1 MAQLYNPLQKPS
13 QATVNK
19 LSVYLDEVNW
29 VSDTNLLT
37 LSVGLLSDA
46 TNVTSLGLNLH
57 YDTSKVSYTEDT
69 AYSLNPATGTDT
81 VGQGIDTI
89 LTNGSSTA
97 AGHIQKTDTLDLDG
111 SSTTTAYVDAYW
123 TTTYD
128 ASTSSMS
135 AWPGSTDVKL
145 YDINFTVTDTSS
157 PLSFGFSADSNDL
170 KEGYSLSAAS
180 QNDISIDLTLTPDDV
195 VQAITL
201 GYEDSAGARTALG
214 NQSLVFV
221 SSGSENTTVS
231 MTSGTLEALSQEISF
246 THVEFASQ
254 SYDHGIAI
262 SDVVLQLRDIV
273 GLSDLS
279 GTQKIA
285 ADIDGDGDV
294 AISDVVSNLR
304 HIVGLDTIEQC
315 ALVDTSDQLV
325 TSLTNSTIADLT
337 LIQLGDVDLSS
348 TFVDIA

>member
-1 MAQLYNPLQKPS
+1 MAELYNFLPKPS
-13 QATVNK
+13 QATANQ

-37 LSVGLLSDA
+37 LSVGLLTDASD
-46 TNVTSLGLNLH
+46 VTSLGLNLH
-57 YDTSKVSYTEDT
+57 YDGSKVSYTADT
-69 AYSLNPATGTDT
+69 AYSLTQSQADT
-81 VGQGIDTI
+81 VGQGVDNI
-89 LTNGSSTA
+89 LTSGLSSG
-97 AGHIQKTDTLDLDG
+97 AGHTQKSDTSDLDG
-111 SSTTTAYVDAYW
+111 SSLTTAYVDAYW

-170 KEGYSLSAAS
+170 KEGYSLSTAS

-201 GYEDSAGARTALG
+201 GYEDSAGERTALG

-221 SSGSENTTVS
+221 SSGSDNTTVS
-231 MTSGTLEALSQEISF
+231 MTGGTLATLSQDLSF
-246 THVEFASQ
+246 THVEFSSQ
-254 SYDHGIAI
+254 SYDHGVAI

-273 GLSDLS
+273 GLSTLS
-279 GTQKIA
+279 GTQKVA
-285 ADIDGDGDV
+285 ADINGDGTV
-294 AISDVVSNLR
+294 AISDVVSTLR

-315 ALVDTSDQLV
+315 ALVDSSDQVV
-325 TSLTNSTIADLT
+325 TSLTSATVADLT
-337 LIQLGDVDLSS
+337 LIQLGDADLSS
-348 TFVDIA
+348 TFVDIT

>member
-1 MAQLYNPLQKPS
+1 MAELYNFLPKPS
-13 QATVNK
+13 QATVNQ

-37 LSVGLLSDA
+37 LSVGLLTDASD
-46 TNVTSLGLNLH
+46 VTSLGLNLH
-57 YDTSKVSYTEDT
+57 YDGSKVSYTADT
-69 AYSLNPATGTDT
+69 AYSLTQSQADT
-81 VGQGIDTI
+81 VGQGVDNI
-89 LTNGSSTA
+89 LTSGLSSG
-97 AGHIQKTDTLDLDG
+97 AGHTQKSDTSDLDG
-111 SSTTTAYVDAYW
+111 SSSTTAYVDAYW

-157 PLSFGFSADSNDL
+157 PIAFGFSADSNGL
-170 KEGYSLSAAS
+170 KEGYSLSS
-180 QNDISIDLTLTPDDV
+180 TSERDFTIDLTLSPGDI
-195 VQAITL
+195 VQAITI
-201 GYEDSAGARTALG
+201 GYEDSAGARTLFA

-221 SSGSENTTVS
+221 SSGSDNTTVS
-231 MTSGTLEALSQEISF
+231 MTGGTLATLSQDLSF
-246 THVEFASQ
+246 THVEFSSQ

-273 GLSDLS
+273 GLSTLS
-279 GTQKIA
+279 GTQKTA
-285 ADIDGDGDV
+285 ADIDGNGTV
-294 AISDVVSNLR
+294 AISDVVSTLR

-325 TSLTNSTIADLT
+325 TNLTNSTIADLT

-348 TFVDIA
+348 NFVDIA

>member
-1 MAQLYNPLQKPS
+1 MAELYNFLPKPS
-13 QATVNK
+13 QATVNQ

-37 LSVGLLSDA
+37 LSVGLLTDASD
-46 TNVTSLGLNLH
+46 VTSLGLNLH
-57 YDTSKVSYTEDT
+57 YDGSKVSYTADT
-69 AYSLNPATGTDT
+69 AYSLTQSQADT
-81 VGQGIDTI
+81 VGQGVDNI
-89 LTNGSSTA
+89 LTSGLSSG
-97 AGHIQKTDTLDLDG
+97 AGHTQKSDTSDLDG
-111 SSTTTAYVDAYW
+111 SSSTTAYVDAYW

-157 PLSFGFSADSNDL
+157 PIAFGFSADSNGL
-170 KEGYSLSAAS
+170 KEGYSLSS
-180 QNDISIDLTLTPDDV
+180 TSERDFTIDLTLSPGDI
-195 VQAITL
+195 VQAITI
-201 GYEDSAGARTALG
+201 GYEDSAGARTLFA

-221 SSGSENTTVS
+221 SSGSDNTTGS
-231 MTSGTLEALSQEISF
+231 MTGGTLATLSQDITF
-246 THVEFASQ
+246 THVEFSSQ

-273 GLSDLS
+273 GLSTLS
-279 GTQKIA
+279 GTQKTA
-285 ADIDGDGDV
+285 ADIDGNGTV
-294 AISDVVSNLR
+294 AISDVVSTLR

-325 TSLTNSTIADLT
+325 TNLTNSTIADLT

-348 TFVDIA
+348 NFVDIA